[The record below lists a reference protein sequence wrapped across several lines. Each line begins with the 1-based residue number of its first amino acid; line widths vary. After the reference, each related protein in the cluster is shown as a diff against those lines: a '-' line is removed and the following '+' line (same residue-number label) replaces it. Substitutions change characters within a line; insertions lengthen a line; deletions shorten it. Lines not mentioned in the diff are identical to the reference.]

1 MVIRLIGPF
10 NSPLVVNLLLLR
22 DIETKFTVIAL
33 KVSTKALLILKW
45 GLSPVLSFLL
55 IMRILNLLLPLL
67 II

>member
-45 GLSPVLSFLL
+45 GLSPVLGFLL
-55 IMRILNLLLPLL
+55 MMRTLNLPPPLL
-67 II
+67 IV